1 MANRIQET
9 CNQLIDNVTKVIVG
23 KEKII
28 QLMFVALLCEG
39 HVLIEDIPGVG
50 KTTLAKAVSKSI
62 GCTFQRIQ
70 FTPDLLPSDVTGI
83 HYFNQKTADFELR
96 PGPIMANIVLADE
109 INRATPRTQS
119 SLLECMQERQVTI
132 DGETIILQRPFLVI
146 ATENPIELE
155 GTFPLPE
162 AQIDRFLLRLKLGY
176 PTETEEK
183 DILLRFMN
191 SDPLENLTSIIKV
204 QNLLELQQQCN
215 QIMIEDSVLNYI
227 VNICRATRNY
237 KGVQLGVSPRATLS
251 LCQASQA
258 WAAIQG
264 RDFVIPDD
272 VKVLAQPVLSH
283 RLINDLQ
290 SSFRGKASET
300 IIEEIV
306 NSIPVPLETDGL

>member
-1 MANRIQET
+1 
-9 CNQLIDNVTKVIVG
+9 
-23 KEKII
+23 
-28 QLMFVALLCEG
+28 
-39 HVLIEDIPGVG
+39 
-50 KTTLAKAVSKSI
+50 
-62 GCTFQRIQ
+62 
-70 FTPDLLPSDVTGI
+70 
-83 HYFNQKTADFELR
+83 
-96 PGPIMANIVLADE
+96 
-109 INRATPRTQS
+109 
-119 SLLECMQERQVTI
+119 VTI

-162 AQIDRFLLRLKLGY
+162 AQIDRFLLRLKIGY

-204 QNLLELQQQCN
+204 QDLLELQQQCN

-227 VNICRATRNY
+227 VNICRATRHY

-300 IIEEIV
+300 IIEEIL
-306 NSIPVPLETDGL
+306 NSVPVPLEADGL

>member
-9 CNQLIDNVTKVIVG
+9 CNQLTDNVSKVIVG
-23 KEKII
+23 KENII

-39 HVLIEDIPGVG
+39 HVLIEDIPGIG
-50 KTTLAKAVSKSI
+50 KTTLAKAVAKSVS
-62 GCTFQRIQ
+62 CTFRRIQ
-70 FTPDLLPSDVTGI
+70 FTPDLLPADVTGI
-83 HYFNQKTADFELR
+83 HYFNQKTSEFELR

-119 SLLECMQERQVTI
+119 SMLECMQERQVTI
-132 DGETIILQRPFLVI
+132 DGVTIALHRPFLVI

-176 PTETEEK
+176 PTESEEK
-183 DILLRFMN
+183 NILLRFMD
-191 SDPLENLTSIIKV
+191 SDPLEILPAIIKV
-204 QNLLELQQQCN
+204 QDLLELQQQCR
-215 QIMIEDSVLNYI
+215 QVMIEDSVLGYI

-237 KGVQLGVSPRATLS
+237 QGVRLGVSPRATLS
-251 LCQASQA
+251 LCQTSKA

-272 VKVLAQPVLSH
+272 VKLLAKPVLSH

-290 SSFRGKASET
+290 SSFRSKASDT
-300 IIEEIV
+300 IVEEIL
-306 NSIPVPLETDGL
+306 NSIPVPLETAKV